1 MLLPKHVTVSLVNSA
16 HVCAAPAAT
25 SNAMPP
31 NDDVAAGVTAFDV
44 AVVPRRPLVCS
55 PQHHTAP
62 NTETAHE
69 CVSPISR
76 WATVNE
82 AGTNDA

>member
-25 SNAMPP
+25 SDAIPP
-31 NDDVAAGVTAFDV
+31 TEAVLAGVTALDV

-62 NTETAHE
+62 NTETVQE

-82 AGTNDA
+82 AGNDA